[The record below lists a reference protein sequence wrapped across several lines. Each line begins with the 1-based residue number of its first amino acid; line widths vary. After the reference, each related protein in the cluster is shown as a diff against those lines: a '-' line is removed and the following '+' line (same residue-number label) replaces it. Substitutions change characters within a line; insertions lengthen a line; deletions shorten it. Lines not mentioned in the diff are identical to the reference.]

1 MRVHIVASA
10 RKHGIQDSDIKHA
23 VRHALR
29 AFDLDGFQEF
39 LKQMM
44 SLAPSVFGW
53 SKLNTKH
60 KRNVCSP
67 SCLEVFTKWRVWKA

>member
-1 MRVHIVASA
+1 VHIVASA
-10 RKHGIQDSDIKHA
+10 RKNGIQDSDINHA

-39 LKQMM
+39 LKQLM

-60 KRNVCSP
+60 KRKVCSL
-67 SCLEVFTKWRVWKA
+67 SRLGSFSKRRGWKA